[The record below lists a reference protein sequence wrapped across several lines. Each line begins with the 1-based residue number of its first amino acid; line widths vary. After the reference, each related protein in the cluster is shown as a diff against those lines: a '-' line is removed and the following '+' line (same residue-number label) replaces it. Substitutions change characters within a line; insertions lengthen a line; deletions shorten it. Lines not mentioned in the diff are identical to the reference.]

1 MDYQISFGRWG
12 PDYPDAMTFLELFTS
27 DNVMNETGWKNK
39 EYDSKINDAG
49 DKLLDK
55 EQERVEAMQDAESL
69 LLDEAVIVPIYQ
81 QGNARLTQ
89 SYVKDIERHKF
100 GGDTDLKHAYV
111 QK

>member
-1 MDYQISFGRWG
+1 MDYQISFGRWA
-12 PDYPDAMTFLELFTS
+12 PDYPDAMSFLELFTS

-39 EYDSKINDAG
+39 EYDKKIEDSGN
-49 DKLLDK
+49 KLLKK

-69 LLDEAVIVPIYQ
+69 LLDEATIIPIYQ

-89 SYVKDIERHKF
+89 SYVNDIERHKF
-100 GGDTDLKHAYV
+100 GGDTDLKHASK